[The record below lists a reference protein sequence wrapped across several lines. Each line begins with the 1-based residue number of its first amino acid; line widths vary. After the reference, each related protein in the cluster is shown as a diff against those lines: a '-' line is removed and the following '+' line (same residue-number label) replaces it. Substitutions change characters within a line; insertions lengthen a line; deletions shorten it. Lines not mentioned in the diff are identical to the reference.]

1 MGEAEGE
8 HGVGLEA
15 EEGGVG
21 MVVDGATGPFG
32 EVGGIPDVIPVAVG
46 EEEGVRLELF
56 FLQKIEEALGGI
68 DGEAVAVEVEKVGV
82 GGGEAARIGQRFRHR
97 NSSF

>member
-21 MVVDGATGPFG
+21 VVVDGATGPVG
-32 EVGGIPDVIPVAVG
+32 EVRSIPDVVPVSVG
-46 EEEGVRLELF
+46 E
-56 FLQKIEEALGGI
+56 
-68 DGEAVAVEVEKVGV
+68 
-82 GGGEAARIGQRFRHR
+82 
-97 NSSF
+97 

>member
-21 MVVDGATGPFG
+21 VVVDGATGPLG
-32 EVGGIPDVIPVAVG
+32 EVRGIPNVVPVSVG
-46 EEEGVRLELF
+46 KEEGVRLELF
-56 FLQKIEEALGGI
+56 FLQKVEEAFGGV
-68 DGEAVAVEVEKVGV
+68 DGQTVAVEVEKVGV
-82 GGGEAARIGQRFRHR
+82 GGGEAARVGKG
-97 NSSF
+97 SGMML